1 MYTRML
7 ISQRMNKH
15 LLNMFSSAGS
25 FDGDSILKIR
35 LGAMLH
41 GESQMNHVTS
51 CDMYIYIYGPFHLFC
66 VQVFSKEKGST
77 WTNHT
82 PESYPRIIPQVKPFP
97 PGTD

>member
-1 MYTRML
+1 
-7 ISQRMNKH
+7 MNKH

-51 CDMYIYIYGPFHLFC
+51 CDMYIYIYMGLSIYC
-66 VQVFSKEKGST
+66 VFKFLVRRKVRHGRIIPP
-77 WTNHT
+77 NHT
-82 PESYPRIIPQVKPFP
+82 PESYLESYPRIIPQVKPFP

>member
-1 MYTRML
+1 MYARML

-15 LLNMFSSAGS
+15 LLNMFSIAGS

-51 CDMYIYIYGPFHLFC
+51 GDMYIYIHDYFIYKDSTRCSGWLLF
-66 VQVFSKEKGST
+66 FT
-77 WTNHT
+77 YNTH
-82 PESYPRIIPQVKPFP
+82 
-97 PGTD
+97 

>member
-1 MYTRML
+1 MYARML

-15 LLNMFSSAGS
+15 LLNMFSIAGS

-51 CDMYIYIYGPFHLFC
+51 GDMYIYIY
-66 VQVFSKEKGST
+66 T
-77 WTNHT
+77 
-82 PESYPRIIPQVKPFP
+82 
-97 PGTD
+97 

>member
-1 MYTRML
+1 MYARML

-15 LLNMFSSAGS
+15 LLNMFSIAGS

-51 CDMYIYIYGPFHLFC
+51 GDMYIYIYIHDYFIYKDSTRCSGWLLF
-66 VQVFSKEKGST
+66 FT
-77 WTNHT
+77 YNTH
-82 PESYPRIIPQVKPFP
+82 
-97 PGTD
+97 

>member
-1 MYTRML
+1 MYARML

-15 LLNMFSSAGS
+15 LLNMFSIAGS

-51 CDMYIYIYGPFHLFC
+51 GDMYIYTWLFYI
-66 VQVFSKEKGST
+66 QRFNPVFRMVVVF
-77 WTNHT
+77 
-82 PESYPRIIPQVKPFP
+82 YL
-97 PGTD
+97 

>member
-1 MYTRML
+1 MYARML

-15 LLNMFSSAGS
+15 LLNMFSIAGS

-51 CDMYIYIYGPFHLFC
+51 GDMYIYIYIWLFYI
-66 VQVFSKEKGST
+66 QRFNPVFRMVVVF
-77 WTNHT
+77 
-82 PESYPRIIPQVKPFP
+82 YL
-97 PGTD
+97 